1 MRYALWAV
9 LMAATPTLAADELVR
24 DGSRVLF
31 LGDSNTFAGRFIA
44 YLEAH
49 AKAHYPERKI
59 EWMNL
64 GLPSETISG
73 LSEPDHPYPRPDI
86 HTRLAEALKKT
97 KPTIVVACYGMND
110 GIYYPFSDER
120 FQKYQDGYRK
130 LIADCEKV
138 GAKVVLMSPAPF
150 DASPLKGKTLAKGA
164 EKYSW
169 LKPYADYDSEVLKR
183 YSDWQITLRTKGYR
197 VADAHAAMHHH
208 FAKMRKIVPEY
219 FVSGDGIH
227 PDASGHFI
235 VFRELASTLGLP
247 IIGREARI
255 DAAAGTSGNSEIG
268 GIKVG
273 VGKLDFSWKMPV
285 SFPRDAAWHHRLAE
299 IENIAVGI
307 GALRLAITGLPE
319 GKHSL
324 FEGDKLIGTA
334 TAQEWKIGMD
344 LTKWKDLG
352 TNKRTA
358 EMWDLIQ
365 KKQRI
370 LGLAWLTDVGH
381 KRPDTRKGI
390 PIADA
395 LKYGEE
401 IDEQVKKLISAP
413 AMQVRVMAEK

>member
-1 MRYALWAV
+1 MSVA
-9 LMAATPTLAADELVR
+9 PTLAADDLVR
-24 DGSRVLF
+24 EGESSRVLF

-59 EWMNL
+59 EWINL
-64 GLPSETISG
+64 GLPSETVSG
-73 LSEPDHPYPRPDI
+73 LSEPDHPYPRPDV
-86 HTRLAEALKKT
+86 HTRLAEALKKI

-110 GIYYPFSDER
+110 GIYYPFGEER
-120 FQKYQDGYRK
+120 FQKYQEGYRK
-130 LIADCEKV
+130 LIAECEKA
-138 GAKVVLMSPAPF
+138 GAKVVLMTPAPF
-150 DASPLKGKTLAKGA
+150 DARPVKDKTQAKGA

-169 LKPYADYDSEVLKR
+169 LKPYVDYDAEVLKR
-183 YSDWQITLRTKGYR
+183 YSDWQVTLREKGYR
-197 VADAHAAMHHH
+197 VADAHAAMHLH

-219 FVSGDGIH
+219 AVSADGIH

-247 IIGREARI
+247 IAGREARI
-255 DAAAGTSGNSEIG
+255 DAAAGTSGNAEVG

-273 VGKLDFSWKMPV
+273 VGKLDFSWKVPV
-285 SFPRDAAWHHRLAE
+285 SFPRDKAWHHRLAE

-307 GALRLAITGLPE
+307 GALRLFLTGLPD
-319 GKHSL
+319 GKHAL
-324 FEGDKLIGTA
+324 YEGDKLIGSA
-334 TAQEWKIGMD
+334 TAQEWKAGVD
-344 LTKWKDLG
+344 LTKWADLG

-358 EMWDLIQ
+358 ELWDLIQ

-390 PIADA
+390 PRAEAI
-395 LKYGEE
+395 KYGQE
-401 IDEQVKKLISAP
+401 IDEQVKKLTSAP
-413 AMQVRVMAEK
+413 ALQLRVVAEK